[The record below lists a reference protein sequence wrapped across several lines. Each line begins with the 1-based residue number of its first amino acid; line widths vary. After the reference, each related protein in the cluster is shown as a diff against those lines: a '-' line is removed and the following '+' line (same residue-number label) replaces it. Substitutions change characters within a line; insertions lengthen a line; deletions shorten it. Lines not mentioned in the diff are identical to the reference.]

1 MNIEQQLQ
9 WETDMRTLGIERF
22 RRMDAK
28 AVETRAHET
37 SAGSMLLK
45 NLLSPIAEHMDLYI
59 RGELP
64 NRRRKP
70 YVKLLETLDTH
81 KIAMFTMQSLIHAV
95 MVSADKPVSM
105 TAVSVKIGMKCE
117 DELRFIKFHL
127 EKPAYY
133 ESLIADFARKNTVN
147 YDHKRRVLNAKSE
160 DEGVEWSPWGNETRA
175 NIGALA
181 IALALEVTDIVEIRK
196 STVNRRTSVF
206 LRASAECQEWI
217 ARHNEFAELARPD
230 KMPTILPPVEW
241 TNAFDGG
248 FYSKEMQTRTPLIK
262 GSETRQGRAVRA
274 AQADMPR
281 VLKAVN
287 AMQNTAWQI
296 NTDILRVMR
305 QVWTQNLEI
314 GMPRA
319 EPIEM
324 PASPV
329 PEGYTEENMSMEQR
343 EQFHQWKAVMRELY
357 TLESNR
363 VAKSF
368 SVARILG
375 TATKMEQFDEF
386 YYVYQADFRGRLY
399 CTVSGLSPQGDDRG
413 KALLRFARG
422 KALGSADGVRWF
434 KINGANKFGFDK
446 GTYDERVQ
454 WADEHA
460 YQIIASANDP
470 LSNRWWAEADKPYQ
484 FLAWCFE
491 YAAFVAGGSSA
502 SFVSHL
508 PVGLDGSCNGLQ
520 HYSAMLRDSVGG
532 AAVNLT
538 PSDKPAD
545 IYQDV
550 ADVCTKKLQ
559 ALAAGGDAKAMTWL
573 SVLPDNIVPRK
584 LSKKPVMTL
593 PYGAKEQSCTT
604 SIVQWAAENVEF
616 PKGEEF
622 AYALYLKPLLWDSIG
637 EVVIAAREAMDWII
651 ECTRILAKAN
661 KPLDYVSPIGF
672 PVYQAAMKQVSK
684 EVVTQI
690 GGRMKLRMNVPTDKI
705 DVVRQKNGSSPNFVH
720 HVDATHMMMTVTD
733 CVDAGIEDFAMIHDD
748 YGTHAADAQ
757 QLQEIIQTAFVVL
770 HTEYDLLGYFKEVH
784 ETDGIELP
792 PVPAYG
798 DLNLND
804 VLFSSYFFG

>member
-1 MNIEQQLQ
+1 
-9 WETDMRTLGIERF
+9 MRTLGVERF

-28 AVETRAHET
+28 AAKTRAHET
-37 SAGSMLLK
+37 SAGSLLLK
-45 NLLSPIAEHMDLYI
+45 NLVQPIAEHMDLYI

-70 YVKLLETLDTH
+70 YVKLLETLDTY
-81 KIAMFTMQSLIHAV
+81 KIAMFTVQGLLDAV
-95 MVSADKPVSM
+95 INFADNPVKM
-105 TAVSVKIGMKCE
+105 TALSVKIGMRCE
-117 DELRFIKFHL
+117 DELRFMKFNA

-133 ESLIADFARKNTVN
+133 ESLIADFSRKNTVN

-160 DEGVEWSPWGNETRA
+160 DEGVEWTPWGNETRA
-175 NIGALA
+175 NVGALA
-181 IALALEVTDIVEIRK
+181 IALALEVTDIVEIKQTRVK
-196 STVNRRTSVF
+196 AKNNVF
-206 LRASAECQEWI
+206 LKPSQDCEEWI
-217 ARHNEFAELARPD
+217 RKHNEFAELVRPD
-230 KMPTILPPVEW
+230 NLPTLLPPVEW

-248 FYSKEMQTRTPLIK
+248 FYSKEMQTRSPFIK
-262 GSETRQGRAVRA
+262 GSNTRKGRGIRA
-274 AQADMPR
+274 AQAHMPR

-296 NTDILRVMR
+296 NSDILRVMR
-305 QVWTQNLEI
+305 QVWAQNLEI

-319 EPIEM
+319 APIEM

-329 PEGYTEENMSMEQR
+329 PPGYTVENMSLEQMA
-343 EQFHQWKAVMRELY
+343 QFTEWKAVMRDLY
-357 TLESNR
+357 TAERNR
-363 VAKSF
+363 VAKGF

-422 KALGSADGVRWF
+422 KALGSADGIRWF
-434 KINGANKFGFDK
+434 CINGANKFGFDK

-454 WADEHA
+454 WTDEHA
-460 YQIIASANDP
+460 NQIIACALDP
-470 LSNRWWAEADKPYQ
+470 ISNRWWAEADKPYQ

-491 YAAFVAGGSSA
+491 YAEFVKLGRSET
-502 SFVSHL
+502 FVSRL

-520 HYSAMLRDSVGG
+520 HYSAMLRDAVGG

-550 ADVCTKKLQ
+550 ADVCTQKLQ
-559 ALAAGGDAKAMTWL
+559 ALAASGDEKAMTWL
-573 SVLPDNIVPRK
+573 SVLPDNAVPRK
-584 LSKKPVMTL
+584 LSKKPVMTM
-593 PYGAKEQSCTT
+593 PYGSTRQACTT
-604 SIVQWAAENVEF
+604 SIYVWAHDNVEF
-616 PKGEEF
+616 PENTAF
-622 AYALYLKPLLWDSIG
+622 QHAMYLTPILWASIG
-637 EVVIAAREAMDWII
+637 EVVIAARAAMDWIV

-672 PVYQAAMKQVSK
+672 PVYQAAVKNEFKQVM
-684 EVVTQI
+684 TQI
-690 GGRMKLRMNVPTDKI
+690 GGGMKISIATPTDQI
-705 DVVRQKNGSSPNFVH
+705 DIVRQKNGSSPNFVH
-720 HVDATHMMMTVTD
+720 HVDATHMMMTITD
-733 CVDAGIEDFAMIHDD
+733 CADAGIEDFAMIHDD

-757 QLQEIIQTAFVVL
+757 QLQEIIQTTFVVL
-770 HTEYDLLGYFKEVH
+770 HTEYDLLGYFKAVH
-784 ETDGIELP
+784 EADGIDLP
-792 PVPAYG
+792 PVPDYG

-804 VLFSSYFFG
+804 VLFSPYFFG